1 MKIYISGKIAG
12 DPDYKGKFARA
23 AAQLERLGATV
34 INPATA
40 PEGLTKL
47 DYMRIC
53 FAEMEAVDYVVF
65 LPDWSSSDGAKLE
78 RAWCDYVGVPTANWD
93 AFRVDMLVRKSHG
106 CTFRELLAL
115 EHPDKVDARFIG
127 GCAGCPEEYGYEP
140 GNGTE
145 CLCEK
150 NWNTKKSVPQI
161 CTECWDRIV
170 PGSEA
175 VRNDEL
181 QRRGGHLHRQDGL
194 LGMTDKGGEDV
205 GLETGGG

>member
-40 PEGLTKL
+40 PEGMDKL

-78 RAWCDYVGVPTANWD
+78 RAWCDYVGVPTADWD
-93 AFRVDMLVRKSHG
+93 AFRVDMLLRKSQG
-106 CTFRELLAL
+106 CTFRELLVL
-115 EHPDKVDARFIG
+115 EHPDAVGEEFVG
-127 GCAGCPEEYGYEP
+127 GCYGCPRNYGYEP
-140 GNGTE
+140 ENKACPHEYVRQQGAKE
-145 CLCEK
+145 VLCAD
-150 NWNTKKSVPQI
+150 
-161 CTECWDRIV
+161 CWDRIV

-175 VRNDEL
+175 LPNE
-181 QRRGGHLHRQDGL
+181 
-194 LGMTDKGGEDV
+194 
-205 GLETGGG
+205 

>member
-40 PEGLTKL
+40 PEGLDKL

-106 CTFRELLAL
+106 CTSASCWRWSIRTRWTKPVLAGVL
-115 EHPDKVDARFIG
+115 DARIPTVTSRRTNRARMNMFI
-127 GCAGCPEEYGYEP
+127 
-140 GNGTE
+140 
-145 CLCEK
+145 
-150 NWNTKKSVPQI
+150 
-161 CTECWDRIV
+161 
-170 PGSEA
+170 SE
-175 VRNDEL
+175 R
-181 QRRGGHLHRQDGL
+181 
-194 LGMTDKGGEDV
+194 
-205 GLETGGG
+205 